1 MIKKI
6 LARIKNFLP
15 EFEKLQKIFENFV
28 PYILPENWV
37 NHKKSFALFWIISS
51 FTIIFIVWAS
61 IANVNQVVKAAGTV
75 IPDSKV
81 HVIQSKLDGPIE
93 KMNVSLGDKVS
104 IGDILFLVDHK
115 NIKKLLK
122 ISSSEVETRKRKVE
136 ILNELVSKGSDSEF
150 RLLDE
155 KLALLDAEKRNDL
168 TRREFEFTEVKA
180 PVSGIVS
187 RVEVINL
194 GQFVATGN
202 LLAEIVPEN
211 DKLKVEAGVLPK
223 DIAFVKIGQ
232 KAKVGFSAFDA
243 SIYGTVE
250 GTVTKVA
257 ASTTE
262 KNENLFYQ
270 IIIEIDDEELMSSAK
285 IKLQS
290 GMVTDVSII
299 GQERSVISYLLNPI
313 TKLSQK
319 ALRE

>member
-1 MIKKI
+1 M
-6 LARIKNFLP
+6 
-15 EFEKLQKIFENFV
+15 
-28 PYILPENWV
+28 Y
-37 NHKKSFALFWIISS
+37 
-51 FTIIFIVWAS
+51 
-61 IANVNQVVKAAGTV
+61 
-75 IPDSKV
+75 
-81 HVIQSKLDGPIE
+81 
-93 KMNVSLGDKVS
+93 
-104 IGDILFLVDHK
+104 
-115 NIKKLLK
+115 
-122 ISSSEVETRKRKVE
+122 KRQ
-136 ILNELVSKGSDSEF
+136 
-150 RLLDE
+150 
-155 KLALLDAEKRNDL
+155 
-168 TRREFEFTEVKA
+168 
-180 PVSGIVS
+180 
-187 RVEVINL
+187 VINL

-232 KAKVGFSAFDA
+232 KAKVGFSAFDS